1 MCGVNVAG
9 GDGAQLGLGVN
20 RPLRRRAAVRAEMRG
35 NVTRRGKASWQ
46 IKFDV
51 GEDCQGKR
59 LIEYETVRGSKR
71 DAEAALA
78 KRLNELSEG
87 RYVAPT
93 VETVGTYARYWL
105 ENIAPVDRSPLTLAR
120 YRTLITVH
128 VLPGIGDVPLKDL
141 TGKTIDAFYAGR
153 RTEGKRYGGGLS
165 SSTMSNLHRLLAL
178 ILKSAVKA
186 RLLATSPI
194 QDVQTKPKPKRKSI
208 VILDEA
214 ELAALLDHLRGGPL
228 YLPALVGAYTGLR
241 RGEICGLRWRDLDLD
256 KGTLRV
262 SQQVQNIGGKL
273 VLLVPKTD
281 RSRRTIRL
289 PASLLIRKGFL
300 VKTETL

>member
-1 MCGVNVAG
+1 MLEEHPG
-9 GDGAQLGLGVN
+9 
-20 RPLRRRAAVRAEMRG
+20 RARG
-35 NVTRRGKASWQ
+35 
-46 IKFDV
+46 
-51 GEDCQGKR
+51 
-59 LIEYETVRGSKR
+59 
-71 DAEAALA
+71 
-78 KRLNELSEG
+78 
-87 RYVAPT
+87 
-93 VETVGTYARYWL
+93 
-105 ENIAPVDRSPLTLAR
+105 SPLTLAR

-208 VILDEA
+208 VIPHEA